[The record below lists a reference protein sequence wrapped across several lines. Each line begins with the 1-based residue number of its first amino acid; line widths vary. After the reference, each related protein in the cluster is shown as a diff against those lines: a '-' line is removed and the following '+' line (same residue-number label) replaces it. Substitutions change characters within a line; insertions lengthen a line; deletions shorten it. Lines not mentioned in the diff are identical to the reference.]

1 MFAFWNNVSNCIQF
15 FGIVEKE
22 VHQKWEKKPLFVGK
36 NRYNDEK
43 VVISI
48 TKKVK

>member
-15 FGIVEKE
+15 VGIVEKE
-22 VHQKWEKKPLFVGK
+22 APKVGEKPLFVGK
-36 NRYNDEK
+36 NRYDDEK